1 MGRIPNGFII
11 FSPKGNVFLNSMT
24 IFSVQFKIL
33 GNGISQSFTLSL
45 KSGHPP
51 FMLATHLNLT
61 VKRKKFGLTLS
72 INYFFSYFDTWMH
85 WDCHELLPSLSWI
98 LYLMSICFFES
109 FLSLI
114 WVFFDIILPNWF
126 IDSKFGFWNVGF
138 GLRILSIL
146 YNWHKRWKTEIFEIP
161 MLHCQTFPNSL
172 EFEN

>member
-1 MGRIPNGFII
+1 MGRIPNGFIT
-11 FSPKGNVFLNSMT
+11 FSPKGNIFLNSMT
-24 IFSVQFKIL
+24 IFSIQFKIL

-61 VKRKKFGLTLS
+61 VKLKKFGLTLS
-72 INYFFSYFDTWMH
+72 INYFFSYFNAWMH

-114 WVFFDIILPNWF
+114 WVFFYIILSVWHVASERRSQFMIKLSVFKKKIF
-126 IDSKFGFWNVGF
+126 ILWCRYQFCLS
-138 GLRILSIL
+138 LRAVNTV
-146 YNWHKRWKTEIFEIP
+146 YKHK
-161 MLHCQTFPNSL
+161 
-172 EFEN
+172 

>member
-11 FSPKGNVFLNSMT
+11 FSPKGNIFLNSMT
-24 IFSVQFKIL
+24 IFSIQFKIL

-61 VKRKKFGLTLS
+61 VKLKKFGLTLS
-72 INYFFSYFDTWMH
+72 INYFISYFNAWMH

-114 WVFFDIILPNWF
+114 WVFFYIILSVWHVASERRSQFMIKLSVFKKKMF
-126 IDSKFGFWNVGF
+126 ILWCRYQFCLS
-138 GLRILSIL
+138 LRAVNTV
-146 YNWHKRWKTEIFEIP
+146 YKHK
-161 MLHCQTFPNSL
+161 
-172 EFEN
+172 

>member
-11 FSPKGNVFLNSMT
+11 FSPKGNIFLNSMT
-24 IFSVQFKIL
+24 IFSIQFKIL
-33 GNGISQSFTLSL
+33 GNWISQSFTLSL

-61 VKRKKFGLTLS
+61 VKLKKFGLTLS
-72 INYFFSYFDTWMH
+72 INYFISYFNAWMH

-114 WVFFDIILPNWF
+114 WVFFYIILSVWHVASERRSQFMIKLSVFKKKMF
-126 IDSKFGFWNVGF
+126 ILWCRYQFCLS
-138 GLRILSIL
+138 LRAVNTV
-146 YNWHKRWKTEIFEIP
+146 YKHK
-161 MLHCQTFPNSL
+161 
-172 EFEN
+172 

>member
-72 INYFFSYFDTWMH
+72 INYFFFIFRYMNALGLPWTPSISFLDSIFNVYM
-85 WDCHELLPSLSWI
+85 LLWV
-98 LYLMSICFFES
+98 FFES
-109 FLSLI
+109 YLGLFWHNSPQLI
-114 WVFFDIILPNWF
+114 HRFKIWILKCWF
-126 IDSKFGFWNVGF
+126 WAA
-138 GLRILSIL
+138 
-146 YNWHKRWKTEIFEIP
+146 Y
-161 MLHCQTFPNSL
+161 TFNSL
-172 EFEN
+172 QFT

>member
-11 FSPKGNVFLNSMT
+11 FSPKGNIFLNSMT
-24 IFSVQFKIL
+24 IFSIQFKIL

-61 VKRKKFGLTLS
+61 VKLKKFGLTLS
-72 INYFFSYFDTWMH
+72 INYFFSYFNAWMH

-114 WVFFDIILPNWF
+114 WVFFYIILSVWHVASERRSQFMIKLSVFKKKMF
-126 IDSKFGFWNVGF
+126 ILWCRYQFCLS
-138 GLRILSIL
+138 LRAVNTV
-146 YNWHKRWKTEIFEIP
+146 YKHK
-161 MLHCQTFPNSL
+161 
-172 EFEN
+172 